1 MLSRGLAQE
10 RCLVGGGHCHPNSV
24 AWGGGS
30 GRFGQRS
37 DPGVTVE
44 TCRRG
49 DVSFLLSNK

>member
-1 MLSRGLAQE
+1 MLSWGLAQE
-10 RCLVGGGHCHPNSV
+10 RCLVGSGHCHPNSV